1 MQIKSSCESMCVDYY
16 EIKDINGKID
26 TQNRLKVL
34 TFMGETMK
42 KGVINVWKM
51 AEELDDYL
59 QNYNYKVTINTK
71 RPPQLVLKRR
81 IIMYLSEHFGRA
93 FWVDDNNEFR
103 SCPLFVNNKPDYS
116 QVDYV
121 SEWTDL
127 EGVRLDKLFN
137 IHRIEILNRIFRIK
151 YQIVTLFNRR
161 CLQ

>member
-1 MQIKSSCESMCVDYY
+1 MQIKSSSESMCVDFY

-71 RPPQLVLKRR
+71 RPPQLLLKK
-81 IIMYLSEHFGRA
+81 E
-93 FWVDDNNEFR
+93 
-103 SCPLFVNNKPDYS
+103 DY
-116 QVDYV
+116 YV
-121 SEWTDL
+121 S
-127 EGVRLDKLFN
+127 
-137 IHRIEILNRIFRIK
+137 
-151 YQIVTLFNRR
+151 
-161 CLQ
+161 

>member
-1 MQIKSSCESMCVDYY
+1 MQIKSNCESMCVDYY
-16 EIKDINGKID
+16 EIKGVNGQID

-81 IIMYLSEHFGRA
+81 
-93 FWVDDNNEFR
+93 
-103 SCPLFVNNKPDYS
+103 DY
-116 QVDYV
+116 YV
-121 SEWTDL
+121 
-127 EGVRLDKLFN
+127 
-137 IHRIEILNRIFRIK
+137 
-151 YQIVTLFNRR
+151 
-161 CLQ
+161 

>member
-16 EIKDINGKID
+16 EIKDINGNLD

-71 RPPQLVLKRR
+71 RPPQLVLKKEG
-81 IIMYLSEHFGRA
+81 Y
-93 FWVDDNNEFR
+93 
-103 SCPLFVNNKPDYS
+103 
-116 QVDYV
+116 YV
-121 SEWTDL
+121 S
-127 EGVRLDKLFN
+127 
-137 IHRIEILNRIFRIK
+137 
-151 YQIVTLFNRR
+151 
-161 CLQ
+161 

>member
-16 EIKDINGKID
+16 EIKDINGNLD

-81 IIMYLSEHFGRA
+81 EYH
-93 FWVDDNNEFR
+93 V
-103 SCPLFVNNKPDYS
+103 
-116 QVDYV
+116 
-121 SEWTDL
+121 
-127 EGVRLDKLFN
+127 
-137 IHRIEILNRIFRIK
+137 
-151 YQIVTLFNRR
+151 
-161 CLQ
+161 

>member
-16 EIKDINGKID
+16 EIKDINGNLD

-81 IIMYLSEHFGRA
+81 
-93 FWVDDNNEFR
+93 
-103 SCPLFVNNKPDYS
+103 DY
-116 QVDYV
+116 YV
-121 SEWTDL
+121 S
-127 EGVRLDKLFN
+127 
-137 IHRIEILNRIFRIK
+137 
-151 YQIVTLFNRR
+151 
-161 CLQ
+161 

>member
-1 MQIKSSCESMCVDYY
+1 MQIKSQCESMCVDFY

-71 RPPQLVLKRR
+71 RPAQLVTNRR
-81 IIMYLSEHFGRA
+81 
-93 FWVDDNNEFR
+93 
-103 SCPLFVNNKPDYS
+103 DY
-116 QVDYV
+116 YV
-121 SEWTDL
+121 S
-127 EGVRLDKLFN
+127 
-137 IHRIEILNRIFRIK
+137 
-151 YQIVTLFNRR
+151 
-161 CLQ
+161 